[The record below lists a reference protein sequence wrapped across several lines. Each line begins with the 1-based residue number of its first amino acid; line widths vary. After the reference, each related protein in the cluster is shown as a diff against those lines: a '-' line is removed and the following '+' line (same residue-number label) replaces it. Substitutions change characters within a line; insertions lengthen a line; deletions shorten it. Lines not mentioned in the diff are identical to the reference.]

1 MSALTGVGWWAIKAT
16 ERVWNYAPTQESHR
30 NDVDIVKG
38 HCQKTNFH
46 NVWCGMQEV
55 QKRTLTPKWDEDKWL
70 LVQEPKTQ
78 IMRVQMFDHDMV
90 NLKAGPYSACFSSVP
105 IWVMCPAAISLGCP
119 AVLICG
125 HPACMHRM
133 FVAGAC

>member
-1 MSALTGVGWWAIKAT
+1 MELCAYTGIPPYIF
-16 ERVWNYAPTQESHR
+16 NY
-30 NDVDIVKG
+30 DVDIVKG

-90 NLKAGPYSACFSSVP
+90 NLKAGPPQLASRLCQIGWLCVP
-105 IWVMCPAAISLGCP
+105 QQLGCP
-119 AVLICG
+119 AG
-125 HPACMHRM
+125 
-133 FVAGAC
+133 